1 MEATAKFIPEQKEG
15 EHNDIVEYIG
25 QSSYAEAHK
34 HFMLLKNRLR
44 DIGNWHQYAGPAGST
59 FAITDAQGNPTYK
72 IAEKGDVFYIDMPGP
87 GPAGG
92 DGYDWVRIEEV
103 HEHEDE
109 TGDSE
114 YYVMTVRPVANP
126 HNQESVSHFFSHEST
141 NTFIVERSGNKLSAE
156 VHGRNEKPN
165 TDGNILDKAR
175 NFVVG
180 LTARHGLS
188 AAHWHVF
195 AGNILKA

>member
-15 EHNDIVEYIG
+15 EHNDVVEFTG
-25 QSSYAEAHK
+25 LSSPIEAHK
-34 HFMLLKNRLR
+34 HFLLVKNRLK
-44 DIGNWHQYAGPAGST
+44 DISNWHQYVGQAGST
-59 FAITDAQGNPTYK
+59 FAITDTQGNAAYK
-72 IAEKGDVFYIDMPGP
+72 IAEKGDVLCIDMPGP

-109 TGDSE
+109 TGNTE

-126 HNQESVSHFFSHEST
+126 RNQEAVTHFFSHDST
-141 NTFIVERSGNKLSAE
+141 NTFIVERSGNKVSAE

-165 TDGNILDKAR
+165 TDGNLLDKAR

-188 AAHWHVF
+188 APHWQTFV
-195 AGNILKA
+195 GNLLKV